1 MNISDEHVPLL
12 REVIETRVF
21 DMDVRR
27 TELLRQAEDARF
39 VASQRELR
47 SEALRIGGEIASLRV
62 VQSELAGGGSEDWL
76 Q

>member
-1 MNISDEHVPLL
+1 VNLSDEHVPLL
-12 REVIETRVF
+12 REVVETRVF

-27 TELLRQAEDARF
+27 RELLRQAEDARF

-62 VQSELAGGGSEDWL
+62 VQNELMGGGCEDWL
-76 Q
+76 G